1 MLNRCLITS
10 EYHSNKLERISKF
23 VTRPNGKP
31 SYHLFI
37 VFAEVEASW
46 RSRKYLGWRR
56 FRRSRQMN
64 WAQVIQV
71 QMLEYLFEQ
80 QEASVL
86 TNLVPAQKLHELNNT
101 SDSLIRLSEKSVR
114 VTSYSNFINTSVS
127 IFWARFSKLWFLGY
141 WRVVPSIVGLFWA
154 AVFLN
159 LQMKYCFSIR
169 LIWFLSLVQ
178 TKLTPANA

>member
-23 VTRPNGKP
+23 VTRPNRKP

-37 VFAEVEASW
+37 VFAGKLRRLEDHGNIWVEDALDEAGKW
-46 RSRKYLGWRR
+46 TEPKLYK
-56 FRRSRQMN
+56 FRCWNICLNSK
-64 WAQVIQV
+64 
-71 QMLEYLFEQ
+71 
-80 QEASVL
+80 
-86 TNLVPAQKLHELNNT
+86 KLQYWLILHQLKSFITELNNT

-114 VTSYSNFINTSVS
+114 VTSYSNYFINTSVS

-154 AVFLN
+154 AVF
-159 LQMKYCFSIR
+159 
-169 LIWFLSLVQ
+169 
-178 TKLTPANA
+178 